1 MTATTSNVEET
12 LKSLESSIAAIIA
25 EGFLNNCISRR
36 KLKTALRHR
45 QLSLV
50 GISSQPEDKTSGSC
64 KLLYKISCKTHF
76 LINDNLTASIALPR
90 TRVAC
95 ALAVLEAGEKCD
107 VVDGGLTVYVEGDA
121 NSTASQILDMIE
133 NQMDPVN
140 GSLQNVAGVKELIY
154 FVPDPDLISEAPGA
168 EKGTDANEREI
179 ARGGGLSVTAAVFAS
194 VATVAFVLVGFF
206 AGRKYLN
213 KEEEEEA
220 EQDLEVNAS
229 DEFEETPVDSSDDI
243 NESGLVMD
251 GNSIMNSSGSV
262 TVSSSF
268 AK

>member
-1 MTATTSNVEET
+1 M
-12 LKSLESSIAAIIA
+12 
-25 EGFLNNCISRR
+25 
-36 KLKTALRHR
+36 
-45 QLSLV
+45 
-50 GISSQPEDKTSGSC
+50 
-64 KLLYKISCKTHF
+64 
-76 LINDNLTASIALPR
+76 
-90 TRVAC
+90 
-95 ALAVLEAGEKCD
+95 
-107 VVDGGLTVYVEGDA
+107 
-121 NSTASQILDMIE
+121 
-133 NQMDPVN
+133 
-140 GSLQNVAGVKELIY
+140 
-154 FVPDPDLISEAPGA
+154 
-168 EKGTDANEREI
+168 
-179 ARGGGLSVTAAVFAS
+179 TAAVFAS

-229 DEFEETPVDSSDDI
+229 DEFEEIPVDSSDDI